1 MLDAEF
7 RLRRINPSFCFCLS
21 DFGGRKKWR
30 GNSKR
35 KEQKDKLKWEKS
47 GFTGRKRIW
56 GFAGRNKI

>member
-1 MLDAEF
+1 
-7 RLRRINPSFCFCLS
+7 LS